1 MFTGYLW
8 RHFIDKTCKGNKKKY
23 KPGRRKN
30 PGLYYSILYRVC
42 EGYINNIG
50 TFISISFISYI
61 INNVK
66 IKITVKIKI
75 YRKK

>member
-1 MFTGYLW
+1 MLMGYLW
-8 RHFIDKTCKGNKKKY
+8 RHFTDKTCKGIKKY
-23 KPGRRKN
+23 KPGRKKN

-50 TFISISFISYI
+50 TFISISFISYM

-66 IKITVKIKI
+66 IKITVKIKNI
-75 YRKK
+75 S